1 MHKEKVMGT
10 RWVYTLW
17 ARKSP
22 FVVVL
27 DLFKQNE
34 RSVFIWNK
42 SAWSLKVSYSA
53 LSTNRLRT
61 GSCYPHDDIWNR
73 FVSVCTM
80 TWSRSYHRQCPAN
93 GPPLSLRSMLLWP
106 LPPLVTAHPMWWP
119 SSWCQLCGPAWREHN
134 DIRELLDSSNA
145 VTQTLVNTRGALH
158 QWTDYTSSCILRLI
172 LLPRLFS
179 RSTLKLVQSAVYT
192 ASCIFHSDSFIFVQ
206 INPKTSSKCSG
217 HFILCLILLHRLW
230 NDDGVSG
237 RLV

>member
-1 MHKEKVMGT
+1 MRGVFSFGISLPGPSKFPIVHSVLTVSELVHVIPMMISGIGLCLFAQ
-10 RWVYTLW
+10 WHDLGVIIASVWLM
-17 ARKSP
+17 AR
-22 FVVVL
+22 
-27 DLFKQNE
+27 
-34 RSVFIWNK
+34 
-42 SAWSLKVSYSA
+42 
-53 LSTNRLRT
+53 
-61 GSCYPHDDIWNR
+61 H
-73 FVSVCTM
+73 
-80 TWSRSYHRQCPAN
+80 CPSGACCCD
-93 GPPLSLRSMLLWP
+93 PC
-106 LPPLVTAHPMWWP
+106 PPLVTAHPMWWP